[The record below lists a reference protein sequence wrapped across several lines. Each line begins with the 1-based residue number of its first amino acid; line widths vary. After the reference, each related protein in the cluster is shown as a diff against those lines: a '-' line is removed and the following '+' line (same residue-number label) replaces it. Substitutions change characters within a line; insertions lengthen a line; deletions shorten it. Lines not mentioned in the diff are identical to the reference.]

1 MPAEPDPDGRHGPEK
16 QDGQH
21 DPHDP
26 DGPGGPDGWGRRR
39 RLVDGLRL
47 AFTTF
52 TVLPVRAGR
61 VDRAAAGT
69 AMALA
74 PVVGALLGVV
84 LAGLLLL
91 LANLTAPLVAAA
103 VTVAAGV
110 LLTRGLHLDGLADT
124 VDALGSYRRGAA
136 ALEIMKKPDV
146 GPFGVAALVV
156 VLLVQ
161 AAALAE
167 LAGRSGPAALAAVVT
182 ATAAGRLGVTLACRR
197 GVPAAR
203 PEGLGA
209 LVAGSV
215 GGVAAGLGAAAVLAV
230 AVAAVP
236 GRPWQGP
243 LAVLAAGA
251 VAGAL
256 LRHVVRRL
264 GGITGDVLGA
274 VVEVVTTLVYLG
286 LVLTR

>member
-1 MPAEPDPDGRHGPEK
+1 MPAEH
-16 QDGQH
+16 
-21 DPHDP
+21 
-26 DGPGGPDGWGRRR
+26 
-39 RLVDGLRL
+39 RLGDAARL
-47 AFTTF
+47 ALTTL
-52 TVLPVRAGR
+52 TILPLRVGR
-61 VDRAAAGT
+61 VDRATAGT
-69 AMALA
+69 AMTLA
-74 PVVGALLGVV
+74 PVVGALLGVP
-84 LAGLLLL
+84 LAGVLLLV
-91 LANLTAPLVAAA
+91 AAGTAPLVAAG
-103 VTVAAGV
+103 VTVAVAA

-124 VDALGSYRRGAA
+124 VDALGSYRRGPA

-146 GPFGVAALVV
+146 GPFGVAALVL

-167 LAGRSGPAALAAVVT
+167 LVGRPRPAVFAAVLT

-215 GGVAAGLGAAAVLAV
+215 GPVALTTGTVAVALL

-236 GRPWQGP
+236 DRAWQGP
-243 LAVLAAGA
+243 LVVLAALA
-251 VAGAL
+251 VAAGL
-256 LRHVVRRL
+256 LRHVVRRF

-274 VVEVVTTLVYLG
+274 CVELVTTLVYLG
-286 LVLTR
+286 LVLSG